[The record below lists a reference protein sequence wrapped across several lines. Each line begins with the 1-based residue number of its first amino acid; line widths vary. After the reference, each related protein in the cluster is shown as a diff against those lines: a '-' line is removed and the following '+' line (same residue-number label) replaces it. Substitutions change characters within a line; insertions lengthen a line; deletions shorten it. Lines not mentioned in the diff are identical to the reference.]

1 MAALLVHELA
11 HANDFFSPAR
21 VAAANPTRSV
31 LDVARDG
38 VVPSRGLSN
47 DSPLRSQMML
57 NLARVSFHGV
67 TASPTQQGLTP
78 GDIAGEF
85 PVDRA
90 SDYYGY
96 STTRED
102 FAMLFEEA
110 MMLYLFDVDRDV
122 GITNNP
128 ESGAPCA
135 DYIVE
140 WGVRNRVTDP
150 LVRAR
155 AVRVIG
161 DALPEAQLAVEQH
174 LMGEDPPTPMVA
186 GQDWCTNRHLDPVE
200 SETSR
205 RASPGEDDQPAAGD
219 TVETGRPW
227 L

>member
-1 MAALLVHELA
+1 
-11 HANDFFSPAR
+11 
-21 VAAANPTRSV
+21 
-31 LDVARDG
+31 
-38 VVPSRGLSN
+38 
-47 DSPLRSQMML
+47 MML

-128 ESGAPCA
+128 ESGVPCA

-186 GQDWCTNRHLDPVE
+186 G
-200 SETSR
+200 
-205 RASPGEDDQPAAGD
+205 
-219 TVETGRPW
+219 
-227 L
+227 